1 MDEKTDSPRK
11 LWGTLCAGSPRG
23 WVTLGWELPASPR
36 RVLWVSL
43 APRRQGCS
51 KQGVFLALHPTW
63 PQDWWFQSHWELEA
77 SRRRFVFLPFCIQQQ
92 SSCPDSPEGYSGVP
106 LAWGPRSRG
115 VECPLLEFPPQGS
128 AGLRFLSSSLLKPSK
143 PTRRLSLAWP
153 TPRGHPAARSPLTSS
168 PENLTDSPLTAWP
181 SL

>member
-106 LAWGPRSRG
+106 LAWGPGHG
-115 VECPLLEFPPQGS
+115 V
-128 AGLRFLSSSLLKPSK
+128 LSVPYLNSLLREVLGFGFCLPPS
-143 PTRRLSLAWP
+143 SNHQS
-153 TPRGHPAARSPLTSS
+153 PRGG
-168 PENLTDSPLTAWP
+168 
-181 SL
+181 